1 VNVANVA
8 DVADVD
14 ISCHFKSSE
23 PLHNRVIKTKASL
36 GSHWIIGV
44 AVG

>member
-1 VNVANVA
+1 MNVANVV

-14 ISCHFKSSE
+14 ISYGLKSSE
-23 PLHNRVIKTKASL
+23 PLHNRLTKTKASL
-36 GSHWIIGV
+36 GSEWVIGI